1 LEKNEKITRL
11 KFVAKEREELLE
23 PVEAVINYL
32 KLENRITRLSN
43 KKYQKDRF
51 VYFKF
56 KLFYLLYFII
66 INI

>member
-1 LEKNEKITRL
+1 MEKNEKITRL
-11 KFVAKEREELLE
+11 KFVAKEREELIE

-56 KLFYLLYFII
+56 KLFYLL
-66 INI
+66 

>member
-1 LEKNEKITRL
+1 MEKNEKITRL
-11 KFVAKEREELLE
+11 KFVAKEREELIE
-23 PVEAVINYL
+23 PVETAINHL

-56 KLFYLLYFII
+56 KFFQLLFII
-66 INI
+66 

>member
-11 KFVAKEREELLE
+11 KFVAKEREELIE

-32 KLENRITRLSN
+32 KLENRITRLNN

-51 VYFKF
+51 VYLNLNSFSNN
-56 KLFYLLYFII
+56 LLY
-66 INI
+66 NI

>member
-11 KFVAKEREELLE
+11 KFVAKEREELIE

-32 KLENRITRLSN
+32 KLENRITRLNN

-51 VYFKF
+51 VYLNLNYFSNN
-56 KLFYLLYFII
+56 LLY
-66 INI
+66 NI

>member
-11 KFVAKEREELLE
+11 KFVAKEREELIE
-23 PVEAVINYL
+23 PVEAIINYL
-32 KLENRITRLSN
+32 KLDNRITRLSN

-56 KLFYLLYFII
+56 KFFQLLFII
-66 INI
+66 

>member
-1 LEKNEKITRL
+1 MEKNEKITRL
-11 KFVAKEREELLE
+11 KFVAKEREELIE
-23 PVEAVINYL
+23 PVEAVINHL

-56 KLFYLLYFII
+56 KFFQLLFII
-66 INI
+66 